1 MAIRWGLRDA
11 PVLWFAALRALVA
24 GAALITLETAQRRPM
39 PAGAKSW
46 HLIVLLAVTNA
57 SIGFAAM
64 FASADG
70 LATGT
75 AAVLT
80 TAQPLLVL
88 LPAWWLYGERGTAR
102 TSLGLVVGFAGLI
115 VVAVPGGGGSG
126 AWLAILAAMAIT
138 AGTLLSR
145 RLAGIDVVQA
155 VGWHFLGR
163 PGSSGRSRSWRWS
176 ARRWRSGRGSP
187 RRCAPPWRAGR
198 VDLPGARL
206 RRCVRPAPHDE
217 RPGRWAIA
225 GMSLVLVSLSTVVRR
240 AGPGITGDGGPVHP
254 RARGDDAARR
264 RSGLEITTGFSGD
277 RPSLTRMRARPCRS
291 DPGRGTS
298 AQS

>member
-1 MAIRWGLRDA
+1 
-11 PVLWFAALRALVA
+11 
-24 GAALITLETAQRRPM
+24 M
-39 PAGAKSW
+39 PASPSP
-46 HLIVLLAVTNA
+46 T
-57 SIGFAAM
+57 M
-64 FASADG
+64 FAGVDG

-80 TAQPLLVL
+80 NAQPLLVL

-187 RRCAPPWRAGR
+187 RRCAPPWASWPRGPSWCPSSA
-198 VDLPGARL
+198 L
-206 RRCVRPAPHDE
+206 RSAC
-217 RPGRWAIA
+217 
-225 GMSLVLVSLSTVVRR
+225 SSRR
-240 AGPGITGDGGPVHP
+240 ASRSLGNRRDVPGPRLALDRGSP
-254 RARGDDAARR
+254 RGSRHHWRR
-264 RSGLEITTGFSGD
+264 R
-277 RPSLTRMRARPCRS
+277 PC
-291 DPGRGTS
+291 PPKGQG
-298 AQS
+298 